1 MLAKQKSVSHVLG
14 LTVLFLLLRKA
25 PEPPDKLE
33 TILQQDDEESRF
45 NRIRCP
51 LCRWRPDS
59 SSRWMCGGSGPP
71 EYFKGCGTYWN
82 TFDTHGQCPGCK
94 HQWHWTACLWCR
106 NYSLHE
112 AWYTNEED

>member
-71 EYFKGCGTYWN
+71 EYYKVCGTSWN
-82 TFDTHGQCPGCK
+82 TFDTHGRCPGCK
-94 HQWHWTACLWCR
+94 HQWHWTACLWCG